1 MNLENY
7 SSQLFLKDG
16 IYFSKSKSSISY
28 PEKGNDNFF
37 KIEDESFWF
46 NHRNNIIVEAIKSYS
61 TEKVLFDI
69 GGGNGYVSKA
79 MEESGIEVAL
89 VEPGI
94 NGCLNA
100 QKRKLKTI
108 ICSTLE
114 DSEIKKNSIPNIGLF
129 DVVEHI
135 EDDLNFLK
143 NVNNFLKPGGFVFI
157 TVPAFNILWS
167 KEDEDA
173 GHYLRYTIN
182 TIKEVLEHSGLQV
195 NYATYIFSFL
205 IVTIFFT
212 RNLTSFLGF
221 NKHSN
226 EIKKH
231 KKSHSISTNFIKRI
245 VDFFLKREVNKIKTR
260 KKIMTGSSVFIIAK
274 KQIK

>member
-173 GHYLRYTIN
+173 GHYRRYTIN

-205 IVTIFFT
+205 IVPIFLT
-212 RNLTSFLGF
+212 RTLPSFLGF

>member
-1 MNLENY
+1 M
-7 SSQLFLKDG
+7 KDG
-16 IYFSKSKSSISY
+16 IYFSKSKSNISY
-28 PEKGNDNFF
+28 PEKGNDDFF
-37 KIEDESFWF
+37 KIEEESFWF
-46 NHRNNIIVEAIKSYS
+46 KHRNNIIVEAVKSYS
-61 TEKVLFDI
+61 DEKVLFDI

-135 EDDLNFLK
+135 EDDLSFLK

-173 GHYLRYTIN
+173 GHYRRYTIN

-195 NYATYIFSFL
+195 KYATYIFSFL
-205 IVTIFFT
+205 IVPIFLT
-212 RNLTSFLGF
+212 RTLPSFLGF

-245 VDFFLKREVNKIKTR
+245 VDFILKREVNKVKTR
-260 KKIMTGSSVFIIAK
+260 KKIMSGSSVFIIAK
-274 KQIK
+274 KHIK